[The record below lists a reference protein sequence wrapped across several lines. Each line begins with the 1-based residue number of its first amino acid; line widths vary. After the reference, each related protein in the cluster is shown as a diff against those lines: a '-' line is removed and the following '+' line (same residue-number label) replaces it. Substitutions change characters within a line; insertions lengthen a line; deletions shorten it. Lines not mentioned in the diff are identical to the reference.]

1 MRARSISNGVKALII
16 DDDDFLLDIYST
28 KFRESGFEVEISK
41 EGKDVESK
49 AREFNP
55 DLILLDLVMPNIDG
69 FEILKIL
76 KKDGVAPNAK
86 ISILSNLDQKE
97 NIDKGLSLG
106 ADDYI
111 IKADFTPSEV
121 VERAK
126 KLLTPLENLQK

>member
-1 MRARSISNGVKALII
+1 MKAFII

-41 EGKDVESK
+41 EGKEVEEK
-49 AREFNP
+49 ARNFKP
-55 DLILLDLVMPNIDG
+55 DLVLLDLVMPNIDG
-69 FEILKIL
+69 FEILKNL

-86 ISILSNLDQKE
+86 IAILSNLDQKE
-97 NIDKGLSLG
+97 DIDKALNLG

-121 VERAK
+121 VERVK
-126 KLLTPLENLQK
+126 KLLGT

>member
-1 MRARSISNGVKALII
+1 MKALII

-41 EGKDVESK
+41 EGKDVELK
-49 AREFNP
+49 AKEFKP
-55 DLILLDLVMPNIDG
+55 DLILLDLVMPGIDG

-76 KKDGVAPNAK
+76 KKNDVAPKAK

-97 NIDKGLSLG
+97 DVDKGLGLG

-126 KLLTPLENLQK
+126 KLLAPLENLQK

>member
-1 MRARSISNGVKALII
+1 MKVLIV

-41 EGKDVESK
+41 EGKDVEVK
-49 AREFNP
+49 AKEFKP
-55 DLILLDLVMPNIDG
+55 DLVLLDLVMPNIDG

-97 NIDKGLSLG
+97 DIDKGLSLG

-126 KLLTPLENLQK
+126 KLLGI

>member
-1 MRARSISNGVKALII
+1 MKALII

>member
-1 MRARSISNGVKALII
+1 MKVLII

-41 EGKDVESK
+41 EGKDVELK
-49 AREFNP
+49 AKEFKP
-55 DLILLDLVMPNIDG
+55 DLILLDLVMPGIDG

-76 KKDGVAPNAK
+76 KKNDVAPKAK

-97 NIDKGLSLG
+97 DVDKGLGLG

-126 KLLTPLENLQK
+126 KLLAPLENLQK